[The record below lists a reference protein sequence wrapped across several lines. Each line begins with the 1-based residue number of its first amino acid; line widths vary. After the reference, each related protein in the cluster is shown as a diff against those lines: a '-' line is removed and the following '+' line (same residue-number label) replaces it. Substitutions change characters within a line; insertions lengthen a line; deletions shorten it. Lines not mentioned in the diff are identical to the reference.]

1 MQTLPEWIFS
11 FIEPFHEYPQNPI
24 NNMENKSTLRK
35 GIAARKRQYTPEQR
49 AALSAILLNRLE
61 QHPRFAAAHT
71 LLLYHSLPDEVHTA
85 EFIRKWSTTKRII
98 LPVVVGDDLEL
109 RIYEGED
116 SMRKGAFNILE
127 PTGTLFTNYEEL
139 DLAVIPG
146 VAFDADG
153 NRLGR
158 GKGYYDRLLSR
169 LPSTLYKIGICY
181 DFQKL
186 PHIPAEPH
194 DRVMDEVI

>member
-1 MQTLPEWIFS
+1 
-11 FIEPFHEYPQNPI
+11 
-24 NNMENKSTLRK
+24 MESKSILRK
-35 GIAARKRQYTPEQR
+35 EIANRKRQYTMEQR
-49 AALSAILLNRLE
+49 VALSEMLLQRLE
-61 QHPRFAAAHT
+61 QHPRFATAHT
-71 LLLYHSLPDEVHTA
+71 LLLYHALPDEVQTA

-109 RIYEGED
+109 RVYEGEA

-127 PTGTLFTNYEEL
+127 PTGTLFTAYEEL
-139 DLAVIPG
+139 DLAIIPG
-146 VAFDADG
+146 VAFDASG

-169 LPSTLYKIGICY
+169 LPSTLYKIGISF
-181 DFQKL
+181 DFQKF

-194 DRVMDEVI
+194 DKVMDEVM